1 MAKKQKVP
9 GVELKHA
16 VLAFY
21 RSELQRRYQ
30 LKNVRRFDSFTDI
43 SDHQITE
50 LRDFFMGQI
59 YPEPAERDQ
68 LDLAFDRLSLM
79 LRSPMRM
86 KPLMGAALS
95 SLWKIGHRLPAAI
108 SAGRATIDAYVKTR
122 HLEAAMIAEA
132 ERRKLGPEDFADR
145 EKMICL
151 IQAVPEADVMTLVQD
166 ILSLFRALTN
176 VEMLQVASAFMRQ
189 CLKVLE
195 ERQDIYSDEDR
206 EGVRLGLAL
215 LEQGLALF
223 IDVDKAHFPKL
234 INGIH
239 QIELDWYHTIRDQAE
254 AAA

>member
-1 MAKKQKVP
+1 
-9 GVELKHA
+9 
-16 VLAFY
+16 
-21 RSELQRRYQ
+21 
-30 LKNVRRFDSFTDI
+30 
-43 SDHQITE
+43 
-50 LRDFFMGQI
+50 
-59 YPEPAERDQ
+59 
-68 LDLAFDRLSLM
+68 
-79 LRSPMRM
+79 
-86 KPLMGAALS
+86 
-95 SLWKIGHRLPAAI
+95 
-108 SAGRATIDAYVKTR
+108 
-122 HLEAAMIAEA
+122 MIAEA